1 MIAKRID
8 FVDKLTDQYVSV
20 YVESARVTD
29 SDEADLSQCVFLSL
43 ESFSGAVGSSA
54 YIPRKQA
61 KQIIKAI
68 KSVLDAT
75 S

>member
-1 MIAKRID
+1 MISKRID

-54 YIPRKQA
+54 YIPRKKA
-61 KQIIKAI
+61 KKIIKAM
-68 KSVLDAT
+68 KEVLNEK
-75 S
+75 

>member
-54 YIPRKQA
+54 YIPRKKA
-61 KQIIKAI
+61 KKIIKAM
-68 KSVLDAT
+68 KEVLNEK
-75 S
+75 

>member
-29 SDEADLSQCVFLSL
+29 SDENDLSQSVF
-43 ESFSGAVGSSA
+43 FSMETFNGAVGGAA
-54 YIPRKQA
+54 YIPRKKA
-61 KQIIKAI
+61 KKIIKAM
-68 KSVLDAT
+68 KKVLDDT
-75 S
+75 Q

>member
-29 SDEADLSQCVFLSL
+29 SDENDLSQSVF
-43 ESFSGAVGSSA
+43 FSMETFNGAVGGAA
-54 YIPRKQA
+54 YIPRKKA
-61 KQIIKAI
+61 KKIIKAMKEI
-68 KSVLDAT
+68 LNEK
-75 S
+75 